1 MNSVFMS
8 GTAIVTLG
16 LLLSSAPAYGATIA
30 QEPAPT
36 VVAIAAP
43 KTGLTILANRVNTIT
58 VTGHSG
64 GVITA
69 KAAGHVTRSVKVPT
83 NIPAVINQL
92 DAGTRYQVLL
102 NGKRIGFAN
111 VVGQVGA
118 NQELIVET
126 TDNPDEVSL
135 SWKHIVNKGEGV
147 PVSFTATAS
156 IGASKTSAVKAV
168 TTDTHTLLKGLD
180 RNERYTF
187 TVIASNS
194 ASTGR
199 ASIAVMQQTLAQISG
214 NFAEQVS
221 APATVMQV
229 STSAPADSPAPVPA
243 PAPAPAPSP
252 APAPTTKTIYVCP
265 DGYTDAGSLCE
276 KLMAYTFHDVTT
288 SSSYTYHQQFV
299 QTGSHITFSTDG
311 SNGGTY
317 YAKDAWN
324 STDGSAEGYY
334 AVIPD
339 GYNISVKDAPP
350 AGFIDDGTK
359 YTKTEKIKD
368 NAPTGYTD
376 NGSSW
381 FTTTAK
387 IAKVVP
393 A

>member
-1 MNSVFMS
+1 MKSVFVS
-8 GTAIVTLG
+8 GAAIATLG
-16 LLLSSAPAYGATIA
+16 VLLSSAPAYAATIA

-36 VVAIAAP
+36 VVAIATP
-43 KTGLTILANRVNTIT
+43 RTGLTILANRVNAIT

-64 GVITA
+64 GIITA
-69 KAAGHVTRSVKVPT
+69 KAAGHVTKAVKVPA

-92 DAGTRYQVLL
+92 DAGTRYQVLV
-102 NGKRIGFAN
+102 NGKRVGFAN

-126 TDNPDEVSL
+126 TDNSDEVSL
-135 SWKHIVNKGEGV
+135 SWKHIVNKGEGA

-156 IGASKTSAVKAV
+156 IGASKTPAVKVV
-168 TTDTHTLLKGLD
+168 TTDTHTLLKGLNK
-180 RNERYTF
+180 NERYTF
-187 TVIASNS
+187 TVTAHNS
-194 ASTGR
+194 ASIGR
-199 ASIAVMQQTLAQISG
+199 ASIAAMQQTLAQISG
-214 NFAEQVS
+214 TFAEQVS
-221 APATVMQV
+221 APVTVVQV
-229 STSAPADSPAPVPA
+229 STPAPSPSPTPTPAPAASPA
-243 PAPAPAPSP
+243 PAPA
-252 APAPTTKTIYVCP
+252 TKTIYVCP
-265 DGYTDAGSLCE
+265 DGYTDAGTLCE

-288 SSSYTYHQQFV
+288 TSPYTYHQQFI

-317 YAKDAWN
+317 YTKDAWN
-324 STDGSAEGYY
+324 ATDGSAEGFY

-350 AGFIDDGTK
+350 TGFTDDGSK

-381 FTTTAK
+381 VTATAK
-387 IAKVVP
+387 NAKVVP